1 MVIDKYQ
8 AVLDGLRLLEVGDT
22 HSKYK
27 PKEVIS
33 YLLLPIEHDRIR
45 LYYVDD
51 KPIGLATWCWLSPT
65 KANLFLNDSYT
76 PTEEDYSLENP
87 DGDYQLWGIEFIAPH
102 GHTRQVMRALRNL
115 HKELYGTTSSV
126 HFRRFYDRHK
136 LHRRT
141 L

>member
-22 HSKYK
+22 HSRYI

-33 YLLLPIEHDRIR
+33 Y
-45 LYYVDD
+45 

-65 KANLFLNDSYT
+65 KANLFLNDRYT
-76 PTEEDYSLENP
+76 PTEEDYSLDNP
-87 DGDYQLWGIEFIAPH
+87 DGDYQLWGIEFIAPY
-102 GHTRQVMRALRNL
+102 GHTRQVARALRNL

-141 L
+141 I